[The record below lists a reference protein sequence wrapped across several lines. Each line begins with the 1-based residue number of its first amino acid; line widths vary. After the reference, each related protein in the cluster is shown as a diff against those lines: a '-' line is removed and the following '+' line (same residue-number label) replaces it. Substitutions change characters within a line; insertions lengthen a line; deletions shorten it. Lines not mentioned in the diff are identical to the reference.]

1 MLAKMTR
8 HNAKSELLVVTIGP
22 AMANSI
28 KIDALSTDNLENV
41 GIPGNDIPIAYQNC
55 YDIRSRRPCLSRLST
70 IASPP
75 NNIPR

>member
-8 HNAKSELLVVTIGP
+8 HNAKSELLVVKIGP

-41 GIPGNDIPIAYQNC
+41 GIPWEWH
-55 YDIRSRRPCLSRLST
+55 T
-70 IASPP
+70 
-75 NNIPR
+75 NNIPKLLWH